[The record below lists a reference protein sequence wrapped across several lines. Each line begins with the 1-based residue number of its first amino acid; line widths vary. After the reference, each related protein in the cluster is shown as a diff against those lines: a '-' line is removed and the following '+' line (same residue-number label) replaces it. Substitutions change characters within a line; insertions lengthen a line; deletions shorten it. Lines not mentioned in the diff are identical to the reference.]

1 MQAQKRPSDPWAAG
15 LDPWAVSAALSST
28 KASAPQP
35 QPQDSW
41 HPYVKGEGSWAG
53 KIHGG
58 MVAGSKGGRM
68 GSFSKPCGAKGPHS
82 KGRGRG
88 GPPILQRQK
97 VRDWH
102 VDLSR
107 EPLRADLVDE
117 ATKPSRGRGRDFITP
132 AWKASTGLN
141 DTVCDPFVK
150 APPDLQHVQSNLP
163 LCDGE
168 EILSKRPESTC
179 GRYRREWS
187 NKLSCGMAGIEVEVL
202 RGFAGLGPGDWLTCQ
217 AGELLLVIYTRDDF
231 AYAMAYG
238 DPERHAGWLPVSYL
252 RLAQSDEHYEFLV
265 RLGMQ
270 ATGAAR
276 QLGLVWAKS
285 SRQLPG
291 LVVLDVKAGSLLEKW
306 NAQCRDTFPRDQ
318 VLPGDYITWVDGTSE
333 PDTMNA
339 HLLELKRQADGV
351 APPLPIR
358 LRVLRF
364 STLQALTETGSFSLA
379 EILKMR
385 SQVRPQAED
394 GHMEVPQPRQVMPQA
409 EDGHME
415 VPQPRQVL
423 PQAGDG
429 HMEVPQPHTCVDDP
443 PSSCASPPPLQPSS
457 TLPSA
462 ESGPPHP
469 PLPSAHLLVPTSHV
483 KCASQLNPEAP
494 SFTPGEL
501 VQTSHVTCASQMNPE
516 APSFTPGESWVA

>member
-41 HPYVKGEGSWAG
+41 QPYLKGESSGVS
-53 KIHGG
+53 KNYGG
-58 MVAGSKGGRM
+58 MIAGSKGARTGV
-68 GSFSKPCGAKGPHS
+68 FTKPCGAKGAGSH
-82 KGRGRG
+82 GRGRGGRG
-88 GPPILQRQK
+88 GPPILQNQK

-102 VDLSR
+102 VDLAP
-107 EPLRADLVDE
+107 EPPRADLVDE
-117 ATKPSRGRGRDFITP
+117 DTKPSKGRGRSLITP
-132 AWKASTGLN
+132 AWKAATGLT
-141 DTVCDPFVK
+141 DTVCDQLGKP
-150 APPDLQHVQSNLP
+150 PPDLQHVQSNLP

-285 SRQLPG
+285 TGQLPG
-291 LVVLDVKAGSLLEKW
+291 LVVLDVKAGSLLETW
-306 NAQCRDTFPRDQ
+306 NIRCRGTFPRDQ
-318 VLPGDYITWVDGTSE
+318 VLAGDYITWVDGTSE
-333 PDTMNA
+333 PENMNA
-339 HLLELKRQADGV
+339 HLLELKRQATGGV
-351 APPLPIR
+351 PPLPIR
-358 LRVLRF
+358 MRVLRF
-364 STLQALTETGSFSLA
+364 STLQALTATGSFSLP
-379 EILKMR
+379 EILKLR
-385 SQVRPQAED
+385 SQRVPQAENN
-394 GHMEVPQPRQVMPQA
+394 HT
-409 EDGHME
+409 
-415 VPQPRQVL
+415 
-423 PQAGDG
+423 
-429 HMEVPQPHTCVDDP
+429 EVPQPHTCADDP
-443 PSSCASPPPLQPSS
+443 WTSGADPWCFQQAPNTSQDSLTAVDSNVSQVLNTRPAEQRTPASLWQ
-457 TLPSA
+457 
-462 ESGPPHP
+462 
-469 PLPSAHLLVPTSHV
+469 
-483 KCASQLNPEAP
+483 
-494 SFTPGEL
+494 
-501 VQTSHVTCASQMNPE
+501 
-516 APSFTPGESWVA
+516 